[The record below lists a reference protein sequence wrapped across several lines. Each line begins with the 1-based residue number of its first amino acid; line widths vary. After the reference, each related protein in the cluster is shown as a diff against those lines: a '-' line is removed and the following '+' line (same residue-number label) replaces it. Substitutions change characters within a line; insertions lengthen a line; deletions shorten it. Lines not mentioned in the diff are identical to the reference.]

1 MKIGI
6 VCYPTFGG
14 SGVLATELGMALAD
28 RGHEIHFIT
37 YNQPVRLDFI
47 THQLHFHEVRIE
59 EYPLFQYQPYELALS
74 SKLVKVIKEHG
85 LDILHAHYAI
95 PHAYA
100 AYMAKLMLREEGI
113 DIKVVTTLHG
123 TDITLVGSH
132 PTYQIAVEFS
142 INHSDV
148 VTAVSESL
156 KEDTLRLFHIQKDIQ
171 VVYNFIDIKKY
182 EREKKKECK
191 RIALAQP
198 NERILTHVSNFRPV
212 KKTEDVVKIFAV
224 IQASIPSKLLMVGDG
239 PERLKTER
247 LAKKLGVEDQVIFLG
262 NSTELNK
269 ILCYS
274 DVFLLPSERE
284 SFGLAALEAMAAE
297 TPVISTNTGGL
308 SEVNKH
314 GVTGFLSNVGDVKSM
329 TNHVLNILESD
340 ENLATFK
347 RNAKH
352 FNFRW
357 IKSFP
362 FMKIYTVLHCTQRRS
377 RLGIVIVETFNNQI
391 LRNFTV

>member
-47 THQLHFHEVRIE
+47 THQLHFHE
-59 EYPLFQYQPYELALS
+59 
-74 SKLVKVIKEHG
+74 
-85 LDILHAHYAI
+85 
-95 PHAYA
+95 
-100 AYMAKLMLREEGI
+100 
-113 DIKVVTTLHG
+113 
-123 TDITLVGSH
+123 VGSH

-352 FNFRW
+352 HSLQF
-357 IKSFP
+357 SLD
-362 FMKIYTVLHCTQRRS
+362 KIIPVYENIYSATLHPKK
-377 RLGIVIVETFNNQI
+377 V
-391 LRNFTV
+391 